1 MQARAALLSHI
12 DNQPSLSIK
21 RKLRLGYLAPG
32 TRGRTDNN
40 RLGHD
45 TQPAKNMS
53 LRSLRACMVCSIIQ
67 PGSKFRTQGCP
78 NCESFLEMR
87 GSDDV
92 VQDATSAVFEG
103 MITMANPQDSWVAKW
118 QRVQGLVPGMYAV
131 KVVGL
136 VSYGHESV
144 LGCR

>member
-1 MQARAALLSHI
+1 
-12 DNQPSLSIK
+12 
-21 RKLRLGYLAPG
+21 
-32 TRGRTDNN
+32 
-40 RLGHD
+40 
-45 TQPAKNMS
+45 
-53 LRSLRACMVCSIIQ
+53 
-67 PGSKFRTQGCP
+67 
-78 NCESFLEMR
+78 MR

-136 VSYGHESV
+136 VSNDKHPLVNTTGR
-144 LGCR
+144 LT